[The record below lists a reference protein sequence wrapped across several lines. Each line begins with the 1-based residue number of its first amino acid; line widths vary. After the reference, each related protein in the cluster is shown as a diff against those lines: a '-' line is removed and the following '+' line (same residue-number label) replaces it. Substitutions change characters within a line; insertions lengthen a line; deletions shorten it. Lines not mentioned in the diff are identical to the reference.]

1 MRILT
6 WSLDEILAE
15 VRNFENQQKEIKHE
29 VMKLCWYMRGG
40 VTLDEA
46 FALSYEDK
54 EIIGRIV
61 KENLNITK
69 ESGLPF
75 F

>member
-1 MRILT
+1 
-6 WSLDEILAE
+6 
-15 VRNFENQQKEIKHE
+15 
-29 VMKLCWYMRGG
+29 MRGG

-46 FALSYEDK
+46 YYLSYEDK
-54 EIIGRIV
+54 EIIGKII
-61 KENLNITK
+61 KENLNVTK